1 VETQSNAPSVV
12 TQLKTVWTDERA
24 QTVEDYALGMG
35 YFLITIMFVF
45 AFLTGVTLP
54 YESASG
60 NGQDI
65 RADRVANT
73 LVQDTLSGGAEGAT
87 ETTLSPSCTE
97 AFFANESSDC
107 GYEPGSLDAEF
118 ATSSGDT
125 LYIEIA
131 EPDSEIAQRSGSAI
145 TQNGVTMFRGD
156 APPAQM
162 RSSTTERLVSL
173 NGDAYML
180 RVVVQ

>member
-1 VETQSNAPSVV
+1 MDLRLNPCENAFKEFSYDTTPIFNTEHTPRDGGDTVERPVSCNAI
-12 TQLKTVWTDERA
+12 KTVWTDERA

-73 LVQDTLSGGAEGAT
+73 LVQDTLSGGAEGRQKR
-87 ETTLSPSCTE
+87 LSHHP
-97 AFFANESSDC
+97 ARKH
-107 GYEPGSLDAEF
+107 SLRMN
-118 ATSSGDT
+118 
-125 LYIEIA
+125 
-131 EPDSEIAQRSGSAI
+131 P
-145 TQNGVTMFRGD
+145 VTAGMN
-156 APPAQM
+156 QV
-162 RSSTTERLVSL
+162 L
-173 NGDAYML
+173 
-180 RVVVQ
+180 